1 VTVKGS
7 ICDVFSRG
15 DAMVEGGKWVGKV
28 SHGKF
33 LKRAPRNY

>member
-7 ICDVFSRG
+7 IRDVFSRG
-15 DAMVEGGKWVGKV
+15 DALVEGGKWVGTV

-33 LKRAPRNY
+33 SKRAPRNY